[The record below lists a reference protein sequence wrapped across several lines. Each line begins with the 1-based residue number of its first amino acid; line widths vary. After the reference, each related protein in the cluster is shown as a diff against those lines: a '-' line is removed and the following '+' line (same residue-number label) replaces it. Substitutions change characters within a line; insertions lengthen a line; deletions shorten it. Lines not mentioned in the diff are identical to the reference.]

1 MPTDGYHL
9 LHPEYFEP
17 SPRWVRATVNAVAVA
32 SSRRA
37 RLLRPPDGM
46 PAYYFPAADVRQDL
60 LTPSGAVREDS
71 RYGPAALYTLTV
83 GERVVTEAAWTYTA
97 PPAGGPALAGYFAF
111 EWKKMDAWFEEDEQ
125 IYVHARDPYKR
136 IDVCHSSRHIE
147 VYVAGEKV
155 ADSRRP
161 LLLFETG
168 LPTRYYL
175 PKADV
180 RMDRLV
186 PSGLHT
192 QCPYKGTASYY
203 SIQAGGQLY
212 QNYVWYYP
220 FPIPECPKIEN
231 LLAFYNEKVDI
242 VLDGEPQPRPQT
254 KFA

>member
-1 MPTDGYHL
+1 MAADGFHR

-17 SPRWVRATVNAVAVA
+17 SPRWVRAVAGGVTVA

-37 RLLRPPDGM
+37 MLLRPPDGL

-60 LTPSGAVREDS
+60 LAPAGQARADA
-71 RYGPAALYTLTV
+71 RYGPAALYHLAA
-83 GERVVTEAAWTYTA
+83 GGRVLENAAWSYTA
-97 PPAGGPALAGYFAF
+97 PPAAGPALAGYFAF
-111 EWKKMDAWFEEDEQ
+111 EWKLMDAWFEEDEQ
-125 IYVHARDPYKR
+125 VYVHARDPYKR
-136 IDVCHSSRHIE
+136 LDVCQSSRH
-147 VYVAGEKV
+147 VAVFVAGTQV

-161 LLLFETG
+161 YLLFETG

-180 RMDRLV
+180 RMDLLV
-186 PSGLHT
+186 PSETHT

-203 SIQAGGQLY
+203 SIRVGDQLFE
-212 QNYVWYYP
+212 NYVWYYP

-231 LLAFYNEKVDI
+231 RLAFYNEKVDLVI
-242 VLDGEPQPRPQT
+242 DGEPQARPQT